1 MKFSAAGGWFGG
13 DWYENVRL
21 GAKYGFSAV
30 EQLGWNHLDLDRA
43 RATLDDNGITS
54 TCIVIQ
60 SKEHPE
66 YGAVEMEIID
76 ETRNPEIAEKWD
88 YYYVPTYF
96 LGEEKLHEGAATKQK
111 VQRVYEKALNS

>member
-1 MKFSAAGGWFGG
+1 MFMMASCPYCRQAAKWM
-13 DWYENVRL
+13 DELV
-21 GAKYGFSAV
+21 
-30 EQLGWNHLDLDRA
+30 
-43 RATLDDNGITS
+43 
-54 TCIVIQ
+54 
-60 SKEHPE
+60 KEHPE